1 MFLNYLRTTVR
12 ENYLVSALN
21 TNLITGISSNSNNMV
36 RVAAFPVHYKSA
48 SKNIVYCNQNNP
60 ISAATLNPL
69 FNGSVILERIRE
81 FESMPNSTI
90 VSGFFAACTPLEALL
105 QSTLDCLYEIECS
118 IIVLLLFNSLST
130 QAATVTIP
138 NPSLDMYKNLQTLHS
153 TTLNCPCSTK
163 TISYRS
169 FVSLSPVSHQVCSSG
184 FVTDDWV
191 ALLKRST
198 ITEQPDDWRN
208 RAGAQFQLLSDFCQ
222 LANKTIDDSV
232 DRFLKKFFIASTV
245 FNEIDFNTQLNSS
258 ERRCTSFVASRS
270 ALYGIA
276 TDGKLKLVSFILPEI
291 PEINSTMLTCVC
303 ATNPHCRALNVI
315 YTQTSIQGIYVSYV
329 MPSSIRGCLNSDSL
343 LLSTLQCLYADSDC
357 FPILLSHLKKFYS
370 SSELKL
376 SLHDIS
382 PLINDPTQSR
392 FPPNTL
398 VSTIF
403 KEMMVEQWN
412 ESSSYKN
419 FYESCAPIHCTYSEK
434 IRTKTIAGIMLAL
447 MSVIGGLVVSLR
459 LITPTTV
466 RENYLVSALNTN
478 LITGISS
485 NSKYTLRVAAFPV
498 YYKSASGDIV
508 LCNQGNPTSAAT
520 LNPLL
525 NGSVILERIRE
536 FESMPNSTIVSGFF
550 AACTPLKALLQSTL
564 DCLYEI
570 ECLQLL
576 SDYFPPLNHMG
587 VNWTDVLLTSK
598 QQNLSVNDYFN
609 NLFIEDW
616 LPQINY
622 SKYFDECHPSVCTYT
637 TTDRADISYTI
648 ALFISLYGGLV
659 IILRLSTSFL
669 VNVSLKF
676 KHRPRNTSVH
686 FGNLFRYTKKNF
698 RRKYNLYS
706 IFSVSQRS
714 IIILLLFNSLST
726 QTVTVT
732 IINPSLNTYKNL
744 QMLYSATLNCP
755 CSTKTI
761 SYRSFVSLS
770 PVLHQVCSSG
780 FITDDWVALLKRST
794 AKEPPN
800 DWRNRA
806 VSQFQLLSDFC
817 ELADKT
823 INDSVDRFLKKFFIA
838 STVFNEIDFNTQ
850 LNVSFILPEIPESN
864 STMLTCVCATNPHC
878 QGSNV
883 IYTPELVGGMYH
895 LYVIPSSIRGCLN
908 SDSLLLSTLQCLYA
922 DSDCFP
928 ILLSYLSKDYG
939 TDDLKISLHNI
950 SPLINDPTRSRFPP
964 NTLVSTIF
972 KEMMV
977 EQWNASWPYKNFYE
991 SCAPIHCTYSEKIR
1005 TKTIAGI
1012 ILALM
1017 SVIGGLVVSLR
1028 LITPYLV
1035 RFFYYLWEKINK
1047 RQQNQQ
1053 QDEQGKY

>member
-1 MFLNYLRTTVR
+1 GKLFLLLVKVRKNKHYAHQKIDSSSLSILGKMNPKTLFQWFLHKVSNYNLFLIGEDDYDDDDDEPQDPAIVLKYQKYKTRLYVLLFTVSVYILFYTTLMKAESSTVTVSDITLVKFNELYSKHKETLSCPCSKISMPYKTFVSNTINLHPVCKSIFVNQSWIEALYLLNASQYGVWDFRTTASSQFALLSDFCSISQDTIFQIENDVGNNDFVTTYLLNDTQIEFEVNSTTESFKNSASARIIMFLNYLR
-12 ENYLVSALN
+12 
-21 TNLITGISSNSNNMV
+21 
-36 RVAAFPVHYKSA
+36 
-48 SKNIVYCNQNNP
+48 
-60 ISAATLNPL
+60 
-69 FNGSVILERIRE
+69 
-81 FESMPNSTI
+81 
-90 VSGFFAACTPLEALL
+90 
-105 QSTLDCLYEIECS
+105 
-118 IIVLLLFNSLST
+118 
-130 QAATVTIP
+130 
-138 NPSLDMYKNLQTLHS
+138 
-153 TTLNCPCSTK
+153 
-163 TISYRS
+163 
-169 FVSLSPVSHQVCSSG
+169 
-184 FVTDDWV
+184 
-191 ALLKRST
+191 
-198 ITEQPDDWRN
+198 
-208 RAGAQFQLLSDFCQ
+208 
-222 LANKTIDDSV
+222 
-232 DRFLKKFFIASTV
+232 
-245 FNEIDFNTQLNSS
+245 
-258 ERRCTSFVASRS
+258 
-270 ALYGIA
+270 
-276 TDGKLKLVSFILPEI
+276 
-291 PEINSTMLTCVC
+291 
-303 ATNPHCRALNVI
+303 
-315 YTQTSIQGIYVSYV
+315 
-329 MPSSIRGCLNSDSL
+329 
-343 LLSTLQCLYADSDC
+343 
-357 FPILLSHLKKFYS
+357 
-370 SSELKL
+370 
-376 SLHDIS
+376 
-382 PLINDPTQSR
+382 
-392 FPPNTL
+392 
-398 VSTIF
+398 
-403 KEMMVEQWN
+403 
-412 ESSSYKN
+412 
-419 FYESCAPIHCTYSEK
+419 
-434 IRTKTIAGIMLAL
+434 
-447 MSVIGGLVVSLR
+447 
-459 LITPTTV
+459 TTV

-1053 QDEQGKY
+1053 QD